1 MDDPNQAVRDAAL
14 EAALA
19 AAAAKPSVVVEAL
32 TPARDTHRFAEHVE
46 RARDAAAR
54 ARQKGQNNA

>member
-46 RARDAAAR
+46 RALDAAAR